1 MAYINHQY
9 MKTAEKKKKTVTRFL
24 FLLQRKIGFNAE
36 VEGWSGY
43 L

>member
-1 MAYINHQY
+1 
-9 MKTAEKKKKTVTRFL
+9 MKTAEKKKTVTRFL
-24 FLLQRKIGFNAE
+24 FLLQRKIGFNVK